1 MFVSVTSPIRSPSLA
16 RGRVVTLST
25 VDATVIADALDAA
38 EELMFWKS
46 VRDENASLTAELRD
60 EYLHDGSGLENLAD
74 EADDDLGAEGRW

>member
-1 MFVSVTSPIRSPSLA
+1 MFVSVTSPIRSPSVA
-16 RGRVVTLST
+16 RGRVATLST
-25 VDATVIADALDAA
+25 VADALDAA

-60 EYLHDGSGLENLAD
+60 EYLLDGSGLENLAD